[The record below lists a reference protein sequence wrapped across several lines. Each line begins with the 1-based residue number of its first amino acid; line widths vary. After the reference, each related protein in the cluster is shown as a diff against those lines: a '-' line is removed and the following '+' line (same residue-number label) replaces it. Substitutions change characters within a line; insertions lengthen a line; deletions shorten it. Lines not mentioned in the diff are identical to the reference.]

1 MRLLPQSLFGRLVAA
16 VLAILIVALMASL
29 ALHVHER
36 GELLMRASGMRA
48 AQRVADIVKL
58 LESVAPGERRRIARI
73 LSDPPLTVTLDGPA
87 VLAADDEEELIA
99 HSALFA
105 AMLRRS
111 IGEERALRARVST
124 GSTPA
129 VQEES
134 FAGPMPPGWKHGP
147 GAPMYGRGP
156 GTMHAQAVSLAA
168 QVQLSDG
175 SWVTVASRQPIQTA
189 SWPYRLLW
197 SIAILLLAA
206 VAAAWLAVRW
216 AMRPLAVMTAAAEEL
231 GRNVNRP
238 PLPETGPVELARA
251 ARAFNQ
257 MQSRL
262 VEYLRSR
269 TRLLAAMSHDLK
281 TPITRLRLRSELLD
295 DSALRSRYAQDLQEL
310 ESMVGTTLDFL
321 RGIDEQEPAHPFD
334 VMAMLESLQS
344 DLEETGARVCVEG
357 HTERPYTGQRR
368 ALRRAI
374 GNLIDNAV
382 QYAGEAQVVV
392 RESPTDLTVLVLDRG
407 PGIAAGELEKVF
419 EPFYR
424 VEASRNRA
432 TGGTGLG
439 LAIARQIA
447 RAHGGDVSL
456 SNRPEG
462 GLEARLRLPLA
473 ASTAGTAA

>member
-1 MRLLPQSLFGRLVAA
+1 
-16 VLAILIVALMASL
+16 
-29 ALHVHER
+29 
-36 GELLMRASGMRA
+36 
-48 AQRVADIVKL
+48 
-58 LESVAPGERRRIARI
+58 
-73 LSDPPLTVTLDGPA
+73 
-87 VLAADDEEELIA
+87 
-99 HSALFA
+99 
-105 AMLRRS
+105 
-111 IGEERALRARVST
+111 
-124 GSTPA
+124 
-129 VQEES
+129 
-134 FAGPMPPGWKHGP
+134 
-147 GAPMYGRGP
+147 
-156 GTMHAQAVSLAA
+156 
-168 QVQLSDG
+168 
-175 SWVTVASRQPIQTA
+175 
-189 SWPYRLLW
+189 
-197 SIAILLLAA
+197 
-206 VAAAWLAVRW
+206 
-216 AMRPLAVMTAAAEEL
+216 
-231 GRNVNRP
+231 
-238 PLPETGPVELARA
+238 
-251 ARAFNQ
+251 
-257 MQSRL
+257 
-262 VEYLRSR
+262 
-269 TRLLAAMSHDLK
+269 MSHDLK